1 MTSRTATRRDF
12 MRRAC
17 AALGAAAGAQALHS
31 LHAVAAHAQSAL
43 DRRGAATV
51 DEYRALV
58 CVFLG
63 GGNDS
68 WNTIVDL
75 DDYASY
81 AATRGSLALPQASL
95 VPIQTLTGSRH
106 FGLHP
111 SLAELQPLWQ
121 SRQLALLCNVG
132 TLVRPITRAE
142 YLAHPELR
150 PINLFSHSDQVYQWH
165 SGSSN
170 PPLPTGWGGRLGDR
184 TAGLNAG
191 SSFPLMAS
199 IAGVPLFG
207 TGETTRPL
215 ELTTQGSLALSGFSG
230 SATSQVRWEGL
241 LRAQQVDR
249 SHAFV
254 RAGGDTLLRSI
265 GANQVLSAALASAP
279 PLNTAFPATSLG
291 DQLKMVARTISVRAA
306 LGVRRQVFF
315 CSLGGFDTHSNQLAT
330 QAALLTQVGQA
341 LAAFHA
347 ATVELQVADGVTAFT
362 HSDFSRTYKFNGGGT
377 DHAWGSC
384 QLVLGGAVRGG
395 DAYGQWP
402 TLALGGPDD
411 SGSSGRFIPTTA
423 VDQYTSTLAL
433 WFGLPAA
440 EVPLVFP
447 NIGRFGSADLGF
459 MA

>member
-1 MTSRTATRRDF
+1 MLARTATRRDF

-17 AALGAAAGAQALHS
+17 AALGAAAGAQALES
-31 LHAVAAHAQSAL
+31 LRVVAAHAQSAQG
-43 DRRGAATV
+43 RGVAGTAE
-51 DEYRALV
+51 DYRALV

-68 WNTIVDL
+68 WNTVIDL
-75 DDYASY
+75 DEYASY
-81 AATRGSLALPQASL
+81 AGVRGSLALPQGSL

-111 SLAELQPLWQ
+111 SLADLQPLWQ
-121 SRQLALLCNVG
+121 ARKLALLCNVG

-170 PPLPTGWGGRLGDR
+170 PPLPTGWGGRLADR
-184 TAGLNAG
+184 TGGLNSA
-191 SSFPLMAS
+191 STFPLMAS

-207 TGETTRPL
+207 TGESTRPL
-215 ELTTQGSLALSGFSG
+215 ELTTSGSLALSGFSN
-230 SATSQVRWEGL
+230 SATSQVRWQGL
-241 LRAQQVDR
+241 LRAQEVDR

-265 GANQVLSAALASAP
+265 GVNQVLSAALASAP
-279 PLNTAFPATSLG
+279 PLATAFPATSLG

-306 LGVRRQVFF
+306 LGMRRQLFF

-330 QAALLTQVGQA
+330 QASLLTQVGQA

-384 QLVLGGAVRGG
+384 QFVLGGAVRGG

-423 VDQYTSTLAL
+423 VDQYTATLAL

-440 EVPLVFP
+440 DVPLVFP
-447 NIGRFGSADLGF
+447 NIARFDTADLGF